1 MTTLP
6 TLIGLRLRRDRL
18 QLVVWLGSTF
28 LLVLLSARAL
38 ATTYGTEP
46 ERASLVRLATANASV
61 LALRGA
67 PQGTSPG
74 ALVAFELMAYLALL
88 AGFLNTF
95 LAVRHTRAEE
105 DSGRA
110 ELVGATRAGRFAPVA
125 ATVAEGVIV
134 GGGLTLVGWLAL
146 VAAGLP
152 VAGSLVA
159 GLAAACC
166 GIAFLGVGLL
176 CAEVFSVGR
185 AANGWAAA
193 LVGVGFGLRA
203 IGDAIGVSSADQ
215 LSVRTGWVTW
225 LSPIGWAQQTNPFTA
240 NRLWPALLAV
250 GLGALFVTAAVLV
263 HAARDL
269 GAGVVPDRRRRG
281 TASLMLRGPI
291 GLAWRLQRG
300 SIIGWGVGALALAVL
315 AGKLGPAAIDAMAQN
330 PGIRKIL
337 DAMASGAHGGGL
349 QIFLVSMLGILG
361 LMVAGFLLQV
371 VIRVRQEE
379 AAGTAELVLST
390 PLSRLRWLMS
400 YLVVGVV
407 AAVVLLLACGLVIA
421 AMLATSGYGNL
432 AGDVVMGSLA
442 QLPAAL
448 VYLAVLAVV
457 FAVVPRATIG
467 VGWSMFAAGAFV
479 SLFGQL
485 IHLPIW
491 LRDIAPSAHTPA
503 LPLGNADWTGAW
515 SMLALSVLL
524 AVAAGW
530 ILRHRDL
537 AVG

>member
-6 TLIGLRLRRDRL
+6 TLLGLRLRRDRL
-18 QLVVWLGSTF
+18 QLVVWLGSTY
-28 LLVLLSARAL
+28 LLILLSARAL

-67 PQGTSPG
+67 PQGASPG
-74 ALVAFELMAYLALL
+74 ALVAFELMAYVALL

-185 AANGWAAA
+185 AANGWAAT
-193 LVGVGFGLRA
+193 LVGVAFGLRA
-203 IGDAIGVSSADQ
+203 IGDAIGAPSADQ

-250 GLGALFVTAAVLV
+250 GLGALLVTAAVLV

-269 GAGVVPDRRRRG
+269 GAGVIPDRRRRG

-315 AGKLGPAAIDAMAQN
+315 AGKLGPAAIDAMEQN

-371 VIRVRQEE
+371 VMRVRQEE

-407 AAVVLLLACGLVIA
+407 AAVVVLLACGLVIA

-485 IHLPIW
+485 IHLPAW

-503 LPLGNADWTGAW
+503 LPLYNAEWTGAW

>member
-6 TLIGLRLRRDRL
+6 TLLGLRLRRDRL

-28 LLVLLSARAL
+28 LLALLSARAL
-38 ATTYGTEP
+38 ATTYGTEA

-74 ALVAFELMAYLALL
+74 ALVAFELMAYVALL

-110 ELVGATRAGRFAPVA
+110 ELVGATRAGRFASVA
-125 ATVAEGVIV
+125 ATVLEGVIV
-134 GGGLTLVGWLAL
+134 AAALTVFVWVAL
-146 VAAGLP
+146 LAAGLP
-152 VAGSLVA
+152 VVGSLVA
-159 GLAAACC
+159 GLAVAAC
-166 GIAFLGVGLL
+166 GLAFLGVGLL
-176 CAEVFSVGR
+176 CAEIFSVGR

-193 LVGVGFGLRA
+193 LVGVAFGLRA
-203 IGDAIGVSSADQ
+203 IGDATGGPSADQ

-225 LSPIGWAQQTNPFTA
+225 LSPIGWAQQTNPYTA
-240 NRLWPALLAV
+240 NRLWPTLLAV
-250 GLGALFVTAAVLV
+250 GFGAALVAAAVLV
-263 HAARDL
+263 HAVRDL
-269 GAGVVPDRRRRG
+269 GAGVVPDRPRRA
-281 TASLMLRGPI
+281 TAAPMLRGPI

-300 SIIGWGVGALALAVL
+300 SIIGWALGALGLAVL
-315 AGKLGPAAIDAMAQN
+315 AGRLGPAAIDAMEEN
-330 PGIRKIL
+330 PGLRKIL
-337 DAMASGAHGGGL
+337 DAMASGAHGSGL

-371 VIRVRQEE
+371 VMRVRQEE
-379 AAGTAELVLST
+379 ATGTAELVLST
-390 PLSRLRWLMS
+390 SVSRLRWLAAF
-400 YLVVGVV
+400 LVVGLV
-407 AAVVLLLACGLVIA
+407 AAVVVLFCCGLVIA
-421 AMLATSGYGNL
+421 EMIAASGYGNL
-432 AGDVVMGSLA
+432 ADDVVMGSMA

-448 VYLAVLAVV
+448 VYLAVLSVV

-485 IHLPIW
+485 IHLPAW
-491 LRDIAPSAHTPA
+491 FRDIAPSVHTPA

-537 AVG
+537 PVG